1 MAPMLS
7 DPHSAPP
14 SKLLALTAFL
24 EGIEPRAWVFALSQC
39 GDPDRASAALQAGL
53 KDFVARARELSL
65 PQWPL
70 QFWTSLLN
78 QPSMAIGARSDAPL
92 LSQMDPGPRAA
103 LLLRLIVSLDLEHAA
118 KVFDVSVPAYEQAL
132 RTALAHPALDD
143 AGMQAL
149 REELLEQV
157 QHPSAERRQQMLSL
171 REQALSVFSEAAPP
185 PAPLQARPIAERQR
199 WWLVTLLVVLVLALV
214 AVVFRPVRSLIAP
227 GQTEALP
234 AEDIAPPPSLT
245 DTVIVTHPDYEQLAN
260 SADDLISRQLPF
272 LSWMAA
278 TRAPAAGVEA
288 QAAAV
293 VAAASFGQL
302 PAEAQALLSSAED
315 AWPSLDQA
323 TRDDLLRH
331 SADWQSRTP
340 EQRVLLRQRLR
351 EWDQQAAPDR
361 ANRRT
366 PFVAWQRLGE
376 ADRQRVRAAAAALA
390 ALPPA
395 DQQSLQTEFDALPA
409 DDQNLWWM
417 GPALGQE
424 LVPVASLFAFM
435 PESRRPALLDALH
448 SLDPQSRSE
457 LATLA
462 PRLIEARRQQLI
474 EDLLAAPPERRA
486 ELIRQRLAQ

>member
-1 MAPMLS
+1 MAPMSS

-39 GDPDRASAALQAGL
+39 GDPERASAALEAALQDFAG
-53 KDFVARARELSL
+53 RARELPL

-78 QPSMAIGARSDAPL
+78 QPAMAIGARSDGPL
-92 LSQMDPGPRAA
+92 LSQVDPGPRAA

-118 KVFDVSVPAYEQAL
+118 DVFDVSVAAYERAL
-132 RTALAHPALDD
+132 RTALAHPALDE

-149 REELLEQV
+149 REDLLGQV
-157 QHPSAERRQQMLSL
+157 QHPSEQRRQQLAAM
-171 REQALSVFSEAAPP
+171 REQALSIFSEAAPP
-185 PAPLQARPIAERQR
+185 PVQARPIVDRRR
-199 WWLVTLLVVLVLALV
+199 WWLVALLVVLLIALA

-234 AEDIAPPPSLT
+234 AEEIAPPPSLT

-260 SADDLISRQLPF
+260 PADDVIARQLPF
-272 LSWMAA
+272 LSWLAA
-278 TRAPAAGVEA
+278 TRAPAGGVEA
-288 QAAAV
+288 QAPAV
-293 VAAASFGQL
+293 AVSESFGQL
-302 PAEAQALLSSAED
+302 PAEVQALLSSAED
-315 AWPSLDQA
+315 AWPNLDQA
-323 TRDDLLRH
+323 TRDALLRH
-331 SADWQSRTP
+331 AADWRSRTP

-361 ANRRT
+361 AGRRT

-376 ADRQRVRAAAAALA
+376 ADRQRVRAAAEALA
-390 ALPPA
+390 ALPPV
-395 DQQSLQTEFDALPA
+395 DQQALQTEFAALPA

-448 SLDPQSRSE
+448 SLDAQSRMD

-474 EDLLAAPPERRA
+474 EDLLAAAPEQRA

>member
-1 MAPMLS
+1 MAAMPPQ
-7 DPHSAPP
+7 PHSAPSP
-14 SKLLALTAFL
+14 KLPALAAFL
-24 EGIEPRAWVFALSQC
+24 DGIEPRAWVFALSQC
-39 GDPDRASAALQAGL
+39 GDEDRAGAALEAAL
-53 KDFVARARELSL
+53 RDFVARARELPL

-78 QPSMAIGARSDAPL
+78 QPAMAAGADSNGPL
-92 LSQMDPGPRAA
+92 LSQIDPGPRAA
-103 LLLRLIVSLDLEHAA
+103 LLLRLIVSLDFEHAA
-118 KVFDVSVPAYEQAL
+118 HVFDVSVAAYEQAL
-132 RTALAHPALDD
+132 RKALAHPALDD

-157 QHPSAERRQQMLSL
+157 QHPSDERRQQMLSL
-171 REQALSVFSEAAPP
+171 REQALSEFSEAAPP
-185 PAPLQARPIAERQR
+185 SPQARPIAERQR
-199 WWLVTLLVVLVLALV
+199 WWLVALLVVLVLALV

-234 AEDIAPPPSLT
+234 AEEIAPPPSLT

-260 SADDLISRQLPF
+260 PADDVIARQLPF

-278 TRAPAAGVEA
+278 TRAPATGVEA
-288 QAAAV
+288 QPTV
-293 VAAASFGQL
+293 VAAAASFGQL
-302 PAEAQALLSSAED
+302 PAAAQALLSSAED
-315 AWPSLDQA
+315 AWPTLDQA

-331 SADWQSRTP
+331 AVDWQSRTP

-351 EWDQQAAPDR
+351 EWDQQAAPER
-361 ANRRT
+361 ASRRT

-376 ADRQRVRAAAAALA
+376 PDRQRVRVAAEALA

-395 DQQSLQTEFDALPA
+395 DQQALQTEFATLPA

-448 SLDPQSRSE
+448 SLDAQSRSE

>member
-1 MAPMLS
+1 M
-7 DPHSAPP
+7 
-14 SKLLALTAFL
+14 
-24 EGIEPRAWVFALSQC
+24 
-39 GDPDRASAALQAGL
+39 
-53 KDFVARARELSL
+53 
-65 PQWPL
+65 
-70 QFWTSLLN
+70 QFWTSLLT
-78 QPSMAIGARSDAPL
+78 QPPMAIGASSDAPRCRSL
-92 LSQMDPGPRAA
+92 APGPRAA
-103 LLLRLIVSLDLEHAA
+103 LLLRLIASLDLDHAA
-118 KVFDVSVPAYEQAL
+118 KVFDVSVP
-132 RTALAHPALDD
+132 RTNGRCVRALAHPALDD

-157 QHPSAERRQQMLSL
+157 QHPSDERRQQMLSL

-185 PAPLQARPIAERQR
+185 SLQATANRA
-199 WWLVTLLVVLVLALV
+199 TT
-214 AVVFRPVRSLIAP
+214 AVVVGRFARGAGARVGRRCFSPGSIADRA

-234 AEDIAPPPSLT
+234 AEEIAPPPSLT

-260 SADDLISRQLPF
+260 PADDVIARQLPF

-278 TRAPAAGVEA
+278 TRAPATGVEA
-288 QAAAV
+288 QRDRT
-293 VAAASFGQL
+293 SQRQHRSGSC
-302 PAEAQALLSSAED
+302 PPRRRRCCPRRED
-315 AWPSLDQA
+315 AWPTLDQA

-331 SADWQSRTP
+331 AADWQSRTP

-361 ANRRT
+361 ASRRT

-376 ADRQRVRAAAAALA
+376 PDRQRVRVAAEALA

-395 DQQSLQTEFDALPA
+395 DQQALRTEFATLPA

-448 SLDPQSRSE
+448 SLDAQSRSE